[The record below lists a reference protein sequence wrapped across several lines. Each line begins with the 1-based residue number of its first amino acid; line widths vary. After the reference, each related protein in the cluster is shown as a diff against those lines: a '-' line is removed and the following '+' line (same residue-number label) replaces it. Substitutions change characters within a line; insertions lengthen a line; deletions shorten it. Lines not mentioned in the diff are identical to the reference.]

1 MWNCSVWNEFF
12 PSICECRCRNFCEKY
27 VSPLSKRVFGK
38 YEIRNNLEFT
48 SWRMKDQLDVTCYFI
63 SLIMCSTEKTNLFRN
78 NTQERQTHYFK
89 RPLTPS
95 PHIPHE
101 QNSCA
106 SACKT
111 KTTQNQPHQISN
123 TQLTEVCTISNS
135 YNKVHKLG
143 TKYQT
148 TNEKYHTQTNAIV
161 TEHNRERS
169 KSIKIHLPN
178 TTRRQNT
185 SH

>member
-1 MWNCSVWNEFF
+1 MNRTVVLQPAKRTPPNTS
-12 PSICECRCRNFCEKY
+12 RNK
-27 VSPLSKRVFGK
+27 
-38 YEIRNNLEFT
+38 N
-48 SWRMKDQLDVTCYFI
+48 
-63 SLIMCSTEKTNLFRN
+63 
-78 NTQERQTHYFK
+78 
-89 RPLTPS
+89 
-95 PHIPHE
+95 
-101 QNSCA
+101 
-106 SACKT
+106 
-111 KTTQNQPHQISN
+111 SN